1 MKSIERRFN
10 KFKDKRPGW
19 STYSCF
25 VAAIRGQNFSSES
38 IRRWFNKLVEKD
50 DYGTGEK
57 KNILAHL
64 ENLTKKA

>member
-10 KFKDKRPGW
+10 KFKDKQSGW

-50 DYGTGEK
+50 DY
-57 KNILAHL
+57 
-64 ENLTKKA
+64 